1 MFMLAWIIIFTALI
15 EIACINSTQS
25 IFNQGEKEDDLKYK
39 HWLCSLETLL
49 SSDGGGKKYSA
60 KAHNMNTSIHP
71 FIYIAIKKES
81 LNVETEYLGERYFV
95 CEEGEEE

>member
-39 HWLCSLETLL
+39 H
-49 SSDGGGKKYSA
+49 
-60 KAHNMNTSIHP
+60 
-71 FIYIAIKKES
+71 
-81 LNVETEYLGERYFV
+81 
-95 CEEGEEE
+95 